1 MKKNLLIAR
10 IAVAVIGILF
20 GVILL
25 VLGHILTPETVG
37 SIIHWALVIYGV
49 VIIIGNVPGLIAG
62 IANIHRAAG
71 VFDLITSLLGIGLG
85 IALIF
90 YQSTLLVALLAIYLI
105 VFPAIR
111 VLMAT
116 QKVKQLRRELLRMI
130 LGVVLLVFLP
140 SLVGAA
146 FTLVHL
152 LLVVGGW
159 IVIGLSVIFG
169 TAEVIRIATAK
180 EYKMPESGHIYV
192 EFEETKDE

>member
-10 IAVAVIGILF
+10 IALTVISILF

-25 VLGHILTPETVG
+25 VLGHILTPESVG

-62 IANIHRAAG
+62 IANVRRAAG
-71 VFDLITSLLGIGLG
+71 MFDLISALLGIGLG
-85 IALIF
+85 VALVF
-90 YQSTLLVALLAIYLI
+90 YQGTLLVALLSVYLI
-105 VFPAIR
+105 VFPVIR
-111 VLMAT
+111 VLMAS
-116 QKVKQLRRELLRMI
+116 QKGRQLRREMFRI
-130 LGVVLLVFLP
+130 GLGVVLLVFLP

-159 IVIGLSVIFG
+159 IVIGLSLIFG
-169 TAEVIRIATAK
+169 TVEVIRIATAK
-180 EYKMPESGHIYV
+180 EYKMPHGDRIYV
-192 EFEETKDE
+192 DFEETKDE